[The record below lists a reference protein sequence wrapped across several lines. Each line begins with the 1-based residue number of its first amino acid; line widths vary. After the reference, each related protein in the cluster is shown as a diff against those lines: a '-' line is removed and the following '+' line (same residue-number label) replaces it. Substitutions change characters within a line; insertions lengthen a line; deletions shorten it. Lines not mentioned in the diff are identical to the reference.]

1 MIPNLG
7 IVICITIDI
16 TRITLVLAL
25 KKRERKRVGP
35 RDDWIKIDIHN
46 YTKMMLSDI
55 PKRSIVL
62 RVNYHSSKREHLEH

>member
-25 KKRERKRVGP
+25 KKRERKRAGP

-55 PKRSIVL
+55 PKRSIVS
-62 RVNYHSSKREHLEH
+62 RVNYHSRKREHLEH